1 MEVRID
7 KYIWA
12 VRIFKTRSQA
22 ADACKKGRVSINGS
36 EVKPSRSVSQGDVIT
51 IKRPPVVYSYEVIE
65 LLNNRV
71 SAKLVPDYIHNIT
84 PEEELIKLDL
94 NKFGGF
100 YYREKGT
107 GRPTKKERRI
117 MDSLSNDYDF
127 EDE

>member
-22 ADACKKGRVSINGS
+22 TDACKKGRVSVNGI
-36 EVKPSRSVSQGDVIT
+36 EAKPSRGIKPGDEIR
-51 IKRPPVVYSYEVIE
+51 IKRPPVVHTYKV
-65 LLNNRV
+65 LQPLANRV
-71 SAKLVPDYIHNIT
+71 SAKLVPDYILDIT
-84 PEEELIKLDL
+84 PEEELHKLEQ

-100 YYREKGT
+100 FYRDKGT

-117 MDSLSNDYDF
+117 IDNLNSEV
-127 EDE
+127 EDED